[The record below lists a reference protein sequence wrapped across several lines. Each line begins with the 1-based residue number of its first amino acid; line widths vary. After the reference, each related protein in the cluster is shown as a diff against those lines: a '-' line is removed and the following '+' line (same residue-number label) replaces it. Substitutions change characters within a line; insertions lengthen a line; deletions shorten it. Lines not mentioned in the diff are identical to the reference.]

1 MEKLAQQRVL
11 FFIVLNQSIAVFAFA
26 SSVQRLVTLTTLE
39 RLNQAS
45 GSAARCVYATTGT
58 SVKVFRDSLSLKV

>member
-1 MEKLAQQRVL
+1 MKKRAQQRVL
-11 FFIVLNQSIAVFAFA
+11 FFIVLNQSSAVFSFT
-26 SSVQRLVTLTTLE
+26 SGVQRLVTLTTFE

-45 GSAARCVYATTGT
+45 GNAARCVYATTGT